1 MKASFWHKCWE
12 KNSLGFHQ
20 EEVHTFLSQYL
31 APLLTSTDKHVF
43 VPLCGKSLDMFWLA
57 EHMAVSGSELSDI
70 ACRDFFTDAA
80 IDYQS
85 QSDQKLGADS
95 QFQQY
100 SFGNITL
107 WQGDF
112 FKLKAEQ
119 LSQAHK
125 VPIDWIYD
133 RAALIALPI
142 EMQQEYITHL
152 TSFIEPSTT
161 LFLISVEFPSEE
173 MSGPPFPIT
182 EKDIRRLFLAADKHC
197 QIDCIASRELKDKRF
212 GQRTFD
218 VSHLVERL
226 YIITKN

>member
-20 EEVHTFLSQYL
+20 EQVHPFLSQYL
-31 APLLTSTDKHVF
+31 APMLSATDRHVF

-57 EHMAVSGSELSDI
+57 EHMKVSGSELSDI
-70 ACRDFFTDAA
+70 ACRDFFADAT
-80 IDYQS
+80 IDYQ
-85 QSDQKLGADS
+85 KREADN

-100 SFGNITL
+100 SFDNITL

-112 FKLKAEQ
+112 FKLTSEHLTSEQ
-119 LSQAHK
+119 NA
-125 VPIDWIYD
+125 PINWIYD

-142 EMQQEYITHL
+142 EMQQAYIDHL
-152 TSFIEPSTT
+152 VSFIGQGTK

-182 EKDIRRLFLAADKHC
+182 EQDISRLFLSADKHC
-197 QIDCIASRELKDKRF
+197 QIECIASRELKDKRF
-212 GQRTFD
+212 GQRNFD

-226 YIITKN
+226 YIITKNQ